1 MSAPADQTPK
11 PDEPVVDKPADTT
24 PGGADKPVGDKPADT
39 TPEKTEKEKE
49 EEEQAKQ
56 DAKIAKQLCNIVER
70 SLEQLKPILELMTD
84 HLNKA
89 SEKPKD
95 EVDEE
100 KLVDTVKPLIEQA
113 TGILK
118 DTYGQIKGADPT
130 GKLQNRAKQNAHEG
144 RNATPEEQRLAE
156 GLSKLTGDVTKT
168 IENAKEKLKG
178 MPHAQNKLGPLLAML
193 QDPLFQILSAV
204 GLLLNG
210 VLTLVGNLLNGL
222 GLGGIVGGLLKGLQ
236 LDKLLG
242 GLGLGGLTKSLGG
255 KK

>member
-1 MSAPADQTPK
+1 MSAPVDQTPK
-11 PDEPVVDKPADTT
+11 PDEPVVDKPVA
-24 PGGADKPVGDKPADT
+24 DKPADT
-39 TPEKTEKEKE
+39 TPDKTEKEKE

-56 DAKIAKQLCNIVER
+56 DAKIAKQCADIVEHA
-70 SLEQLKPILELMTD
+70 LERIAPLLTLMND

-89 SEKPKD
+89 CEKPKD

-100 KLVDTVKPLIEQA
+100 KLVEAVKPLIEQA

-118 DTYGQIKGADPT
+118 DALGQIKGADPT
-130 GKLQNRAKQNAHEG
+130 GKIQNRAKQNSKEG

-156 GLSKLTGDVTKT
+156 GLAKLTGDVTKA

-178 MPHAQNKLGPLLAML
+178 MPHAENKLGPLLAML

-210 VLTLVGNLLNGL
+210 VLTLVGNLLGGL

-242 GLGLGGLTKSLGG
+242 GLGLGGLTKALGG